1 MSLRRGFKMV
11 HRKSKVVS
19 ILLAVFLT
27 YFTWLYTYKRNG
39 WKFWLGLVVSSF
51 PVLVAAI
58 FLVFYISP
66 VSWLPGEV
74 LIFLCYALPMIV
86 WAWAIIDCIVQK
98 RDWYDNYYQR
108 QIAGKLGEPGTLPDA
123 KDII

>member
-1 MSLRRGFKMV
+1 MV

-66 VSWLPGEV
+66 VSWLPDEA
-74 LIFLCYALPMIV
+74 LIFLCYALPMTV
-86 WAWAIIDCIVQK
+86 WAWAIIDCIIQK
-98 RDWYDNYYQR
+98 RAWYDNYYQH
-108 QIAGKLGEPGTLPDA
+108 QIAGKLGEPGTLPDD
-123 KDII
+123 KEIK